1 MKALAVAVSVR
12 VELGAAYRCWY
23 DPSDPGTSVMFPTS
37 DTFVDGL
44 GTVMFLLGAGLVFFV
59 SRQLEA

>member
-1 MKALAVAVSVR
+1 
-12 VELGAAYRCWY
+12 
-23 DPSDPGTSVMFPTS
+23 MFPTR

-44 GTVMFLLGAGLVFFV
+44 GTVMFLFGAGLVFFV